1 VKTKNPF
8 AARVQLFNIYLLGI
22 SLLLLAQSFSY
33 QLYRL
38 GFVLLFIGVPCQIAI
53 GNVKPEAS
61 RLEAIKKTL
70 IYLAIV
76 ALIFALSIFVTP
88 ILIELGR
95 NK

>member
-1 VKTKNPF
+1 MKTKNPF
-8 AARVQLFNIYLLGI
+8 AARLQLFNIYLLGI

-33 QLYRL
+33 QFYRL
-38 GFVLLFIGVPCQIAI
+38 GFALLFISVPFQVAI
-53 GNVKPEAS
+53 GNVNSEAS
-61 RLEAIKKTL
+61 RSTTIKKTF

-76 ALIFALSIFVTP
+76 AVIFALSIFVTP